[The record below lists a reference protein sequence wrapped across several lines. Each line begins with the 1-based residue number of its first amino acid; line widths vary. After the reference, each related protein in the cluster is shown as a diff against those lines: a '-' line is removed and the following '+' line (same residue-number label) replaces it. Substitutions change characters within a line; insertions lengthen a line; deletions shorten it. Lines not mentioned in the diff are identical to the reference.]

1 MSSHS
6 SLQVGQLFASGDG
19 QVRKVIG
26 LNRWFCVYIQYSG
39 TESPRRGQCQDA
51 DLLKWGRL
59 ITKAEARQLAPG
71 VAGLDAAMDAQ
82 QVQDDEARQVRR
94 DAQQAKADDAFAD
107 NILRAVSD
115 DVLLKEVRRRGLMP

>member
-6 SLQVGQLFASGDG
+6 SVQVGHLFANADG

-26 LNRWFCVYIQYSG
+26 LNRWFCVYIQYGG
-39 TESPRRGQCQDA
+39 TESPRRGQCQDS
-51 DLLKWGRL
+51 DLAKWGRL
-59 ITKAEARQLAPG
+59 ITKAEARKLAPG

-94 DAQQAKADDAFAD
+94 DAQQARDDDEFAD
-107 NILRAVSD
+107 NILQAVSD
-115 DVLLKEVRRRGLMP
+115 EVLLKEVRRRGLMK